1 MQTDDAAITLKKQD
15 TGTMNLEEVVK
26 MRKAKL
32 EEAID
37 VSVY

>member
-1 MQTDDAAITLKKQD
+1 MQTDDAAITLLKLD

-26 MRKAKL
+26 MREAKL
-32 EEAID
+32 EEALD